1 MKRVFFSVCIF
12 GCYTAAAQQND
23 VFDIQKYLQQKK
35 SVTGEQLQ
43 PDLLAMKPKAAIS
56 VLPEQHLT
64 YTLTNGDIVTYGN
77 GSMPCVKPGMEL
89 YHIMPNVNRTN
100 DNAIPL
106 LPQPGQIPNGAV
118 PKIRVLTK

>member
-23 VFDIQKYLQQKK
+23 IFDIQKHLQQKK
-35 SVTGEQLQ
+35 SVTGDQLQ
-43 PDLLAMKPKAAIS
+43 PDLLAMKPAGTIS
-56 VLPEQHLT
+56 VLPEQYLT
-64 YTLTNGDIVTYGN
+64 YTLSNGDIVTYGN
-77 GSMPCVKPGMEL
+77 GSMPCVKPDMEL
-89 YHIMPNVNRTN
+89 FSIMPNVNRAN

-118 PKIRVLTK
+118 PKIRILTK